1 MVPHSAEMLENA
13 LAEPLPSLVPSPS
26 IKLAKDA
33 IRKSL
38 EASTADGIFAA
49 IYSNLT
55 AGVLLTNFA
64 MDLGA
69 SATQIG
75 LLASIPLVANLLQPL
90 GAYLSEQCSSRHWYC
105 LGVYIPSR
113 LVWAFLLLGLGL
125 LHWDYIDPQMLITGT
140 LVIAL
145 MSFGTG
151 ALGSAAWLSWM
162 AVLVPKRLRGRYF
175 GLRNSA
181 ANLTNLVSVPL
192 MGMAIA
198 RWPSGSVDGFGILLA
213 VAIACGLVSLGFQ
226 NLMADVNPKLQ
237 KTLSQPQLILTP
249 AEPQV
254 DGKSA
259 AETTS
264 NTEKFQFWILL
275 LYFGGW
281 MFAFSL
287 SAPFFNLYMLDNLKL
302 PITLVTLYTSLMAGA
317 NLIMLLF
324 WGRLADRIGNRTVLA
339 IAGVIL
345 AIAPLLWLLVGT
357 GTLSIWLGLPLLHLV
372 MGGTGAAIDLCNN
385 NLQIGVA
392 PLHKQSTYFGW
403 LAAAAGLSGALGTA
417 IGGYCA
423 EHWTQGGLLGIFV
436 LSGLCRGVA
445 IVPLAFIKEHRD
457 LSLSQLMQAF
467 SLAVKPAQAE
477 E

>member
-1 MVPHSAEMLENA
+1 MIPHSAEIVDNT
-13 LAEPLPSLVPSPS
+13 LAKSLPTLAPTPLV
-26 IKLAKDA
+26 KLAKDA
-33 IRKSL
+33 IRRSL

-49 IYSNLT
+49 VYSNVT
-55 AGVLLTNFA
+55 AGVLLTNFV
-64 MDLGA
+64 MDLGG

-90 GAYLSEQCSSRHWYC
+90 GAYLSEQCTSRHWYC

-113 LVWAFLLLGLGL
+113 LVWILLLLGLGL
-125 LHWDYIDPQMLITGT
+125 LHWDYIEPQTLIMGT
-140 LVIAL
+140 LAIAL
-145 MSFGTG
+145 ISFGMG

-181 ANLTNLVSVPL
+181 ANLTNLISVPL
-192 MGMAIA
+192 MGIAIA
-198 RWPSGSVDGFGILLA
+198 QWPSGSADGFGVLLLLA
-213 VAIACGLVSLGFQ
+213 IIFGLGSLTFQ
-226 NLMADVNPKLQ
+226 HFMTDVNPKLQ
-237 KTLSQPQLILTP
+237 QTLSEPPLETLTVENP
-249 AEPQV
+249 AE
-254 DGKSA
+254 SA
-259 AETTS
+259 TEQASTTEPS
-264 NTEKFQFWILL
+264 KFWVLL

-317 NLIMLLF
+317 NLLMLMF
-324 WGRLADRIGNRTVLA
+324 WGSLADRIGNRTVLA
-339 IAGVIL
+339 IAGSIL
-345 AIAPLLWLLVGT
+345 AISPLLWLFIGT
-357 GTLSIWLGLPLLHLV
+357 GALSIWLELPLLHLI

-403 LAAAAGLSGALGTA
+403 LAAAAGICGALGTA

-423 EHWTQGGLLGIFV
+423 EHWAQGGLLGIFIV
-436 LSGLCRGVA
+436 SSVCRGVA
-445 IVPLAFIKEHRD
+445 IIPLAFVREHRD
-457 LSLSQLMQAF
+457 LPLPQLMQVF
-467 SLAVKPAQAE
+467 SSTVKPAGIDG
-477 E
+477 

>member
-1 MVPHSAEMLENA
+1 V
-13 LAEPLPSLVPSPS
+13 
-26 IKLAKDA
+26 
-33 IRKSL
+33 
-38 EASTADGIFAA
+38 
-49 IYSNLT
+49 T

-90 GAYLSEQCSSRHWYC
+90 GAYLSEQCTSRHWYC

-113 LVWAFLLLGLGL
+113 LVWVLLLLGLGL
-125 LHWDYIDPQMLITGT
+125 LHWDYIEPQTLIVGT
-140 LVIAL
+140 LMIAL
-145 MSFGTG
+145 ISSGTG

-192 MGMAIA
+192 MGLAISQ
-198 RWPSGSVDGFGILLA
+198 WPSGPVDGFGILL
-213 VAIACGLVSLGFQ
+213 VLAIAFGLVSLAFQ
-226 NLMADVNPKLQ
+226 NLMVDINPKLQ
-237 KTLSQPQLILTP
+237 QTLS
-249 AEPQV
+249 EPQIGLLSAETEV
-254 DGKSA
+254 DGESA
-259 AETTS
+259 TENTS
-264 NTEKFQFWILL
+264 TSKAEKFKFWILL

-287 SAPFFNLYMLDNLKL
+287 SAPFFNLYMLDNLNL
-302 PITLVTLYTSLMAGA
+302 PITLVTFYTSLMAGA
-317 NLIMLLF
+317 NLLMFMF

-339 IAGVIL
+339 IAGIIL
-345 AIAPLLWLLVGT
+345 AVTPLLWLLVGT
-357 GTLSIWLGLPLLHLV
+357 GTLSIWLGLPLLHVV

-403 LAAAAGLSGALGTA
+403 LAAAAGISGALGTA

-436 LSGLCRGVA
+436 LSGVCRGVA
-445 IVPLAFIKEHRD
+445 IVPLAFVKEHRD
-457 LSLSQLMQAF
+457 LSLSQLMQVF
-467 SLAVKPAQAE
+467 SSAVKPARVE
-477 E
+477 G